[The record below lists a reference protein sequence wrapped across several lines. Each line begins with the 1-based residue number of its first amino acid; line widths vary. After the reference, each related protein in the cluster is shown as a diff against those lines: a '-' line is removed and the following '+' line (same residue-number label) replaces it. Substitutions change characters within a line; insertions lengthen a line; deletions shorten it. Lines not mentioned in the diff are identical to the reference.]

1 MMAEATP
8 AGTSGQAAHPSGAR
22 IIELLK
28 ESGVGEVVALPD
40 IVTSDGL
47 LWPISRDPALRLTR
61 VCKEDEGVSICAAMS
76 CNGTRA
82 VLLMQQT
89 GLMDSLNAIRAIGI
103 DYQRPVV
110 MMVGLLEKEPHLPAR
125 KSAAYGV
132 RIVEPVLRA
141 MGISH
146 SPIEEPGDVESIVHL
161 IDEAYAGSRPHV
173 FLIGRAP
180 VAP

>member
-1 MMAEATP
+1 MTAAATS
-8 AGTSGQAAHPSGAR
+8 AGTRAQVAHPSGGR

-28 ESGVGEVVALPD
+28 ESGVREVVALPD

-47 LWPISRDPALRLTR
+47 LWPISRDPAIRLTR

-89 GLMDSLNAIRAIGI
+89 GLMDSLNAVRAIGV

-110 MMVGLLEKEPHLPAR
+110 MLVGLLEKEPHLPAR
-125 KSAAYGV
+125 ESAAYGV

-146 SPIEEPGDVESIVHL
+146 SSIEEPEDVEGIVRL
-161 IDEAYAGSRPHV
+161 IEEAYANSRPHV